1 MKTSNAKTHLRAV
14 LAALLCLP
22 AAVMAQSEWPQ
33 KPITLVV
40 PYPPGGPTDIVA
52 RVVAKNLGEQLQQT
66 IVVDNRA
73 GAGGNIGAELVARS
87 KPDGYT
93 LLLATTAHAINKS
106 LFKNLNYD
114 VSTSFTPIT
123 LLTEGP
129 LVIVTR
135 SDLGANNIQDLIR
148 LAKKADKKLTF
159 ASSGNGQSTHL
170 SAALFNSMSGINM
183 VHVPYKGSAPAMT
196 DLIGGQVDVMF
207 NTLLSSLP
215 YIKDGKLKALAVTG
229 QSRSA
234 VLPDVPTVA
243 ESGLAGYSATAW
255 NGLLAPKGTPLQ
267 VTDKLSAALK
277 SMLANRQVQQTF
289 AAQGFDARWL
299 SPTQFS
305 TYLSE
310 EISKWKDVVNT
321 SGATVN

>member
-1 MKTSNAKTHLRAV
+1 MKTSNAKRHVRAA

-22 AAVMAQSEWPQ
+22 ATVMAQSEWPQ
-33 KPITLVV
+33 RPITLVV

-114 VSTSFTPIT
+114 VGTSFTPIT

-129 LVIVTR
+129 LVVVTR
-135 SDLGANNIQDLIR
+135 SDLGADNVQDLIR

-170 SAALFNSMSGINM
+170 SAALFNAMSAIHM

-215 YIKDGKLKALAVTG
+215 YIKEGKLKALAVTG
-229 QSRSA
+229 EHRSA
-234 VLPDVPTVA
+234 VLPAVPTVA
-243 ESGLAGYSATAW
+243 ESGLAGYSAHAW
-255 NGLLAPKGTPLQ
+255 NGLLAPKGTPAPI
-267 VTDKLSAALK
+267 TDKLSVALKAAL
-277 SMLANRQVQQTF
+277 ANQQVRQTF
-289 AAQGFDARWL
+289 SAQGFDARWL
-299 SPTQFS
+299 SPAQFS
-305 TYLSE
+305 NYLSD